1 VRTDDETRYNRF
13 EPSDDARNPKGFS
26 MNDLH
31 LEKHEYVYL
40 AVFATLLCIAF
51 GAWGGYISHSQ
62 HMSLVRSLNAERIV
76 R

>member
-1 VRTDDETRYNRF
+1 
-13 EPSDDARNPKGFS
+13 

>member
-1 VRTDDETRYNRF
+1 MNEVDFST
-13 EPSDDARNPKGFS
+13 SD
-26 MNDLH
+26 
-31 LEKHEYVYL
+31 YVYL
-40 AVFATLLCIAF
+40 AVFATVLCIAF